1 MLKSEEGEHH
11 VFQGPKLLQRF
22 CEDSRI
28 RWPMTLGVI
37 PCGLTTMRVSMA
49 SLFCKSF
56 AMS

>member
-1 MLKSEEGEHH
+1 MFSKVQNHCN
-11 VFQGPKLLQRF
+11 VFVNF
-22 CEDSRI
+22 NSSARI